1 MSAPKSPKLND
12 SLRLKIINFAVT
24 KFIDQALRDAE
35 ATAREKIMVEFD
47 KMHKKT
53 IAPKLEML
61 KSFGVVRSFTNIR
74 LPCTMQIQTDSESI
88 DNNGV
93 EVLRQRYRTLR
104 TPTKPGVRRFD
115 NFAYA
120 KIQATNNSFLYDE
133 DRNIITAK
141 YDIPGIARNDR
152 TFDILDESCNYG
164 SRFYDCNNQAYS
176 EISSGRAGHE
186 GFWIGKKVYD
196 AVVAYLIA
204 SEKRAEIEN
213 RILATVIKLLDA
225 SVTLADVE
233 SFMPDIVEIKD
244 TLFPADGSLKIYA
257 LVAVS
262 AEEKALVCAN
272 IASRGV
278 GSVDMCAV

>member
-74 LPCTMQIQTDSESI
+74 LPYTMQIQTDSESI

-93 EVLRQRYRTLR
+93 EVLRQRYRTIR

-115 NFAYA
+115 TFAYA
-120 KIQATNNSFLYDE
+120 KIQAANNSFRYDE

-141 YDIPGIARNDR
+141 YDIPGIANDR
-152 TFDILDESCNYG
+152 SFDILDDSRNYG

-176 EISSGRAGHE
+176 EISSRAGHE
-186 GFWIGKKVYD
+186 GFWIGKNVYD
-196 AVVAYLIA
+196 AIVAYLIA

-244 TLFPADGSLKIYA
+244 TLFPAGGSLKIYA

-262 AEEKALVCAN
+262 AEDKALVCAN